1 MRRAAAVLLVLA
13 CALPACGRKG
23 LPVAPQL
30 VEPEAV
36 ENLAA
41 IATPDGVRLSWL
53 RPTHYT
59 GGGRMNDLGG
69 FEIERARGEGPAPEF
84 VKIGTVTL
92 EDQQRF
98 RKERRLEWVDKD
110 VQPGERYRYR
120 VTAVT
125 LDRYRSAPAG
135 PVSLRYGNPPSAPS
149 AEPPSGNP

>member
-1 MRRAAAVLLVLA
+1 MRRVAAVLLALA
-13 CALPACGRKG
+13 CALPACGRKSR
-23 LPVAPQL
+23 PVAPET

-41 IATPDGVRLSWL
+41 IATPEGVRLSWL
-53 RPTHYT
+53 RPTRYT

-69 FEIERARGEGPAPEF
+69 FEIERAPGEGAAPEF

-110 VQPGERYRYR
+110 VQSGERYRYR

-149 AEPPSGNP
+149 AEPPSGDP

>member
-1 MRRAAAVLLVLA
+1 
-13 CALPACGRKG
+13 
-23 LPVAPQL
+23 
-30 VEPEAV
+30 
-36 ENLAA
+36 
-41 IATPDGVRLSWL
+41 
-53 RPTHYT
+53 
-59 GGGRMNDLGG
+59 MNDLGG
-69 FEIERARGEGPAPEF
+69 FEIERAPGEGPAPEF

-149 AEPPSGNP
+149 AEPPSGDP

>member
-1 MRRAAAVLLVLA
+1 MRRAAVVFLVLA
-13 CALPACGRKG
+13 CAFPAGGRKG
-23 LPVAPQL
+23 LPGAPQL

-36 ENLAA
+36 EDLAA

-53 RPTHYT
+53 RPTRYT

-69 FEIERARGEGPAPEF
+69 FEIERAPGEGPAPEF

-110 VQPGERYRYR
+110 VQSGERYRYR

-125 LDRYRSAPAG
+125 LDRYRRAPAG
-135 PVSLRYGNPPSAPS
+135 PVGPRYGTPPA
-149 AEPPSGNP
+149 G